1 MKLNHINIAVKDV
14 VTTKEFLEKY
24 FGLKCIASVG
34 NMFTALN
41 DDDGLLF
48 NLIKDENASYPDT
61 FHIGFPQED
70 EESVDK
76 IYEML
81 KKDGFEVW
89 EPALAHG
96 SYTFYFK
103 SPGEFTIEIY
113 TQAEEKTKTVVHPY
127 FDDFSNKDK

>member
-14 VTTKEFLEKY
+14 VTTKEFLENILVKMY
-24 FGLKCIASVG
+24 CFRG

-70 EESVDK
+70 EESVDR
-76 IYEML
+76 IYETL
-81 KKDGFEVW
+81 KEDGFEVW

-113 TQAEEKTKTVVHPY
+113 TQAEEKQKQ
-127 FDDFSNKDK
+127 

>member
-24 FGLKCIASVG
+24 FDLKCIASAG

-61 FHIGFPQED
+61 FHIGFPQKDED
-70 EESVDK
+70 
-76 IYEML
+76 
-81 KKDGFEVW
+81 
-89 EPALAHG
+89 G